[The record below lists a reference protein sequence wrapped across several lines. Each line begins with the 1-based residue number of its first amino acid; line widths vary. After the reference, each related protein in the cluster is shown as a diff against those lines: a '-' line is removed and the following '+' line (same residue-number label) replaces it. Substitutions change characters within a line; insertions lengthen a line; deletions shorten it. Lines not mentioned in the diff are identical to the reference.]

1 MTLAFLSLFFG
12 LITGSYPVE
21 LTVDGPAAAVEIQI
35 DGQTVARLEEPPWK
49 TLIDFG
55 PELLPHKITA
65 RALDAQGRERAR
77 DEEWVNLPHPLAKLD
92 VLLERE
98 GNGPAKAAKLAWKN
112 LAGEKLRSASLAFDG
127 LPVKLDKDGRG
138 VLPPHDLKT
147 LHLLAA
153 RVDFLPYRSVRRE
166 MAYGGEY
173 GSEVATEL
181 TGVPLRVTAGKLP
194 PAGQLA
200 GWLAAEG
207 KPLPVDAVEEGPAQ
221 LFVVTA
227 VSGDDLDTKVR
238 KLQKLTWNL
247 LGPGDEMLFVSPSP
261 QRIAGSNETSD
272 LFPITPPNRSLRDGT
287 TDLFQSLRKVKFPK
301 LDKPAWRV
309 ADAVASAGLAA
320 MTQNRRRAVLLVL
333 AGDRE
338 DESLYDPATVR
349 RFLAALRVPL
359 FVWYLGTPQPG
370 SEAVAWGAEEVTQT
384 WHAAARADRVRKELD
399 SQRIVMVDG
408 CYLPQSIA
416 LTPKAAGAELVSGT
430 P

>member
-1 MTLAFLSLFFG
+1 MTLTFLSLFFG

-21 LTVDGPAAAVEIQI
+21 LTVDGPVAAVEIQI
-35 DGQTVARLEEPPWK
+35 DGQTAARLEAPPWK
-49 TLIDFG
+49 ASVDFG
-55 PELLPHKITA
+55 PELLPHKIVA
-65 RALDAQGRERAR
+65 RALDAQGREQAR

-92 VLLERE
+92 VVLERE
-98 GNGPAKAAKLAWKN
+98 GNGPPKTVKLVWKN
-112 LAGEKLRSASLAFDG
+112 LAGEKLRSASLSFDG

-138 VLPPHDLKT
+138 VLPPHDLKA

-153 RVDFLPYRSVRRE
+153 RADFLPYRSVRRE
-166 MAYGGEY
+166 LAYGGEY

-194 PAGQLA
+194 PAPQLA
-200 GWLAAEG
+200 GWLSAEG
-207 KPLPVDAVEEGPAQ
+207 RPLPVDAVEEGPAQ
-221 LFVVTA
+221 LFVVAA

-272 LFPITPPNRSLRDGT
+272 LFPITLPTHSLRDGT
-287 TDLFQSLRKVKFPK
+287 TDLFFSLRTVKFPRME
-301 LDKPAWRV
+301 KPSYRV

-320 MTQNRRRAVLLVL
+320 LSQNRRRAVLLIL
-333 AGDRE
+333 SGDRE
-338 DESLYDPATVR
+338 DESLYDAATVR

-370 SEAVAWGAEEVTQT
+370 SEAAAWGAEEVTQT
-384 WHAAARADRVRKELD
+384 WHASARSEHIRKELD

-408 CYLPQSIA
+408 RYLPQSIA
-416 LTPKAAGAELVSGT
+416 LTPKAVGVELVSGT